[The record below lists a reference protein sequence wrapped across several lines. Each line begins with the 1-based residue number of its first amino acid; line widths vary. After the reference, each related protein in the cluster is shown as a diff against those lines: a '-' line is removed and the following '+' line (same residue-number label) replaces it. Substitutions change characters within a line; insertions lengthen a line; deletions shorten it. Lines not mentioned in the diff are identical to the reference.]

1 MSCFAMQTHR
11 TGRKSR
17 ERDLGR
23 ELRIVKIGFIYC
35 EYSEYLFENS
45 WGVSP
50 TTALK
55 LDFQD
60 IKVFENRCD
69 AIVTNF

>member
-1 MSCFAMQTHR
+1 MSLGMSCSAMQAHR
-11 TGRKSR
+11 SGTKSR

-45 WGVSP
+45 WGEPNNGVK
-50 TTALK
+50 T
-55 LDFQD
+55 
-60 IKVFENRCD
+60 
-69 AIVTNF
+69 